1 MRFVGT
7 LTVFVAYSLWF
18 SDLETLNI
26 NVIRM
31 IIHMLNC
38 VPVLRSSI
46 MVQSRGID
54 RRLGR
59 SRDVTVAGYRS
70 RIGRYAK

>member
-18 SDLETLNI
+18 SDLETLNV

-38 VPVLRSSI
+38 VPVLRSSVVSMFRPI
-46 MVQSRGID
+46 LLSEYG
-54 RRLGR
+54 
-59 SRDVTVAGYRS
+59 S
-70 RIGRYAK
+70 